1 MKFNDLLKESLDSLK
16 SNKLRTGLTILGII
30 IGVASVIAMISLGEG
45 SKVSIQQSIESLG
58 SNNLIV
64 FPGIVQPG
72 RGFIAS
78 GRGSAEVL
86 KIRDVEEI
94 KKVENIVAISPEV
107 QRRFQI
113 VSDVGNN
120 INSTVLGISQD
131 FFIVRNMQITEGE
144 QITDEHIRLFSK
156 VAVLGSNVA
165 KDLFNETDPLGRKI
179 RISNLTFR
187 VIGVM
192 QPKGSTGFV
201 SYDDFV
207 LVPYTV
213 MQRQLAGSEYF
224 NSIAVKV
231 NSKENIEGV
240 RDEIEQ
246 RLVEL
251 HNVDEPDFSIFS
263 QEDILSTLTSVINTF
278 TIFLSFIAGIS
289 LVVGGIG
296 IMNMMLTSV
305 TERTREIGLKKAIGA
320 KNSDILNQIL
330 LESVFI
336 TLIGG
341 IIGIILGSVI
351 TFIVGKIAN
360 ITILISIKAIL
371 ISVFVSTMIGVVFGY
386 YPAKKASRLDPIE
399 ALRYE

>member
-1 MKFNDLLKESLDSLK
+1 MKFNDLLKESLSSLK
-16 SNKLRTGLTILGII
+16 SNKLRTGLTVLGII
-30 IGVASVIAMISLGEG
+30 IGVASVISMISLGEG

-64 FPGIVQPG
+64 LPGIVQPG
-72 RGFIAS
+72 RGFVAS

-86 KIRDVEEI
+86 KIKDVEEI
-94 KKVENIVAISPEV
+94 KKIENVNAVSPEV

-113 VSDVGNN
+113 VSDIGNN
-120 INSTVLGISQD
+120 INSTVLGVAPE
-131 FFIVRNMQITEGE
+131 FFQVRNIRIAEGN
-144 QITDEHIRLFSK
+144 QITDENIRSFSK

-165 KDLFNETDPLGRKI
+165 KDLFGDIDPLGRKI
-179 RISNLTFR
+179 RINNLSFR

-192 QPKGSTGFV
+192 QPKGSVGFV
-201 SYDDFV
+201 SYDDFI
-207 LVPYTV
+207 LIPYTV
-213 MQRQLAGSEYF
+213 MQKQLAGTEYF

-231 NSKENIEGV
+231 DSKENIEKV
-240 RDEIEQ
+240 RGEIEE
-246 RLVEL
+246 RLVKL
-251 HNVDEPDFSIFS
+251 HNVSEPDFSIFS
-263 QEDILSTLTSVINTF
+263 QADILSTLTSVINTF

-305 TERTREIGLKKAIGA
+305 TERTREIGLRKAVGA
-320 KNSDILNQIL
+320 KNRDILNQIL

-341 IIGIILGSVI
+341 LIGIILGSII
-351 TFIVGKIAN
+351 TFVIGKIAN
-360 ITILISIKAIL
+360 ITTLISFKAIFIS
-371 ISVFVSTMIGVVFGY
+371 ISVSTLIGIVFGY
-386 YPAKKASRLDPIE
+386 YPAKRASNLNPIE

>member
-1 MKFNDLLKESLDSLK
+1 MKFEDLLKESFNSLK
-16 SNKLRTGLTILGII
+16 ENKLRTGLTMLGII

-45 SKVSIQQSIESLG
+45 SKVSIKKSIESLG

-86 KIRDVEEI
+86 KMRDVEEI
-94 KKVENIVAISPEV
+94 KRIENIVAVSPEV

-113 VSDVGNN
+113 VSDAGNN
-120 INSTVLGISQD
+120 INSTILGVSRD
-131 FFIVRNMQITEGE
+131 FFIVRNMQIAEGE
-144 QITDEHIRLFSK
+144 QIIDDHLRSFSK
-156 VAVLGSNVA
+156 VAILGSNVA
-165 KDLFNETDPLGRKI
+165 RDLFNDLDPLGRKI

-187 VIGVM
+187 VIGLM

-207 LVPYTV
+207 LIPYSV
-213 MQRQLAGSEYF
+213 MQKQLAGTEYF
-224 NSIAVKV
+224 NSIAIKV
-231 NSKENIEGV
+231 DNKESIEKV
-240 RDEIEQ
+240 REDIER
-246 RLVEL
+246 RLVEV
-251 HNVDEPDFSIFS
+251 HNVSEPDFSIFS
-263 QEDILSTLTSVINTF
+263 QEEILNTLTSIINTF

-296 IMNMMLTSV
+296 IMNMMFTSV
-305 TERTREIGLKKAIGA
+305 TERTREIGLRKAIGA
-320 KNSDILNQIL
+320 KNKDILSQIL
-330 LESVFI
+330 LESIFI

-341 IIGIILGSVI
+341 LIGITLGSVI
-351 TFIVGKIAN
+351 TFVVGRVAN
-360 ITILISIKAIL
+360 ITTLISFKAVL
-371 ISVFVSTMIGVVFGY
+371 ISVLVSTMIGIIFGY
-386 YPAKKASRLDPIE
+386 YPAKRASTLNPIE

>member
-1 MKFNDLLKESLDSLK
+1 M
-16 SNKLRTGLTILGII
+16 LGII
-30 IGVASVIAMISLGEG
+30 IGVASVISMISLGEG

-86 KIRDVEEI
+86 KMRDIEELQKI
-94 KKVENIVAISPEV
+94 ENIIAISPEI

-113 VSDVGNN
+113 VSEVGNN
-120 INSTVLGISQD
+120 INSTVLGISTD
-131 FFIVRNMQITEGE
+131 FFEVRNSRIADGV
-144 QITDEHIRLFSK
+144 QITDENIKSFSK

-165 KDLFNETDPLGRKI
+165 KDLFGDIDPLGRKI
-179 RISNLTFR
+179 RINNLSFR
-187 VIGVM
+187 IIGVM

-201 SYDDFV
+201 SYDDFI

-213 MQRQLAGSEYF
+213 MQKQLAGTEYF

-231 NSKENIEGV
+231 NSKENIEKV
-240 RDEIEQ
+240 RGEIEE
-246 RLVEL
+246 RLVKL
-251 HNVDEPDFSIFS
+251 HNVSEPDFSIFS

-305 TERTREIGLKKAIGA
+305 TERTREIGLRKAVGA
-320 KNSDILNQIL
+320 KNRDILKQIL

-341 IIGIILGSVI
+341 LIGIILGSII
-351 TFIVGKIAN
+351 TFVIGKIAN
-360 ITILISIKAIL
+360 ITTLISFKAIF
-371 ISVFVSTMIGVVFGY
+371 ISVSVSTLIGIVFGY
-386 YPAKKASRLDPIE
+386 YPAKRASNLDPIE